1 MEHKA
6 LYERFPF
13 LQDNSRERQEQ
24 LAEYFKSAP
33 LWLVE
38 SLQMEELKKGTIF
51 IREGEPAD
59 TVFVLVKGIVGAT
72 DYRIY
77 GMSYDFMRYDKVYA
91 FGGMEFIMDYDRY
104 RTTLRA
110 MTDCTLLKLSRAVF
124 EKWMYSDI
132 RAMKYEAKQIGEYLL
147 EEGRNSRLFLFLQ
160 GSDRLALLFVERYEK
175 YQKNDR
181 LYLKGNRQNLAD
193 ETGLC
198 VKSISRGIK
207 KFMEDGLIQKEGK
220 QIVIGREQYEGLKR
234 IISEKVDL
242 E

>member
-104 RTTLRA
+104 EDDA
-110 MTDCTLLKLSRAVF
+110 A
-124 EKWMYSDI
+124 
-132 RAMKYEAKQIGEYLL
+132 GH
-147 EEGRNSRLFLFLQ
+147 
-160 GSDRLALLFVERYEK
+160 
-175 YQKNDR
+175 
-181 LYLKGNRQNLAD
+181 
-193 ETGLC
+193 
-198 VKSISRGIK
+198 
-207 KFMEDGLIQKEGK
+207 DGLHLVKAFPGC
-220 QIVIGREQYEGLKR
+220 V
-234 IISEKVDL
+234 
-242 E
+242 

>member
-77 GMSYDFMRYDKVYA
+77 GMSYD
-91 FGGMEFIMDYDRY
+91 
-104 RTTLRA
+104 
-110 MTDCTLLKLSRAVF
+110 LS
-124 EKWMYSDI
+124 
-132 RAMKYEAKQIGEYLL
+132 
-147 EEGRNSRLFLFLQ
+147 
-160 GSDRLALLFVERYEK
+160 
-175 YQKNDR
+175 
-181 LYLKGNRQNLAD
+181 
-193 ETGLC
+193 
-198 VKSISRGIK
+198 
-207 KFMEDGLIQKEGK
+207 LIH
-220 QIVIGREQYEGLKR
+220 I
-234 IISEKVDL
+234 
-242 E
+242 